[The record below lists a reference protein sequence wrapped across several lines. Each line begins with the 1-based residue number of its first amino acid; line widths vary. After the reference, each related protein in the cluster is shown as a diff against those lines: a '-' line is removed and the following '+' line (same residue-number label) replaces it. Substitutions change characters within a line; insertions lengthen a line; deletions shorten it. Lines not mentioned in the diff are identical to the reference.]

1 VPFIK
6 KKQPYEWD
14 KVESN
19 ELLYGQTEAYLSS
32 ITQYI
37 NTTINEIKEEF
48 ERLSQYADG
57 LSQGA
62 QAAAALEV
70 VLTAIACGGITPN
83 FTLFVLEYF
92 RRAKKAGASLDRL
105 QSAIDYA
112 KTFTTRGDENSQMNY
127 TKLYKAMEEAKNQK

>member
-32 ITQYI
+32 ITQFI

-48 ERLSQYADG
+48 ERLAQYADG
-57 LSQGA
+57 LSQGT
-62 QAAAALEV
+62 QGTAALDLV
-70 VLTAIACGGITPN
+70 HTAIACGTITPN
-83 FTLFVLEYF
+83 FTNFVLEYF
-92 RRAKKAGASLDRL
+92 RRAKKAGVSLDRL

-112 KTFTTRGDENSQMNY
+112 KTFTSRGDENTQMNY
-127 TKLYKAMEEAKNQK
+127 TKLYKAMEEVKSQK